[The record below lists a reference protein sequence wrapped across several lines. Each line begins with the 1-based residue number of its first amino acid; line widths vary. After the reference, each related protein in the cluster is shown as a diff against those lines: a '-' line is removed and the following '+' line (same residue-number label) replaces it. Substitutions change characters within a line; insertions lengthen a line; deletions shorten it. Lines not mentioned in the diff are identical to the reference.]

1 MTTSA
6 APYALDPERAR
17 KNLALILTRL
27 SSAGQARAAEACGVS
42 ESTVSKMKTPQGE
55 QKLSDLE
62 LLARLLAFL
71 GLKVVPIEM
80 RCFNP
85 QQIGAVLALA
95 KAHLAKIDGPDQLL
109 WEDPE

>member
-1 MTTSA
+1 MMSA
-6 APYALDPERAR
+6 AAYALDPERAR
-17 KNLALILTRL
+17 KNLALIFQRL
-27 SSAGQARAAEACGVS
+27 SSAGQARAAEAVGVS
-42 ESTVSKMKTPQGE
+42 ESTLSKMKTPQGD
-55 QKLSDLE
+55 QKWSDFE
-62 LLARLLAFL
+62 TLARVLAYL

-95 KAHLAKIDGPDQLL
+95 KAHLAKIDGPDQLV